1 MQTSTGQTFTVPTTA
16 SSGLTGQAEGQLEN
30 PVPAL
35 SFLRSMWL
43 AQQGYLF
50 HWTPVMFGAGIGIYF
65 ALKWEPSTG
74 FYLGLGAGILAVAGL
89 LSLWR
94 SIWSP
99 ILWAVLLVALGIGAA
114 GLRAHSMAGPVLD
127 WRYYGAVQ
135 GRIVGMDRSSSDA
148 VRLTLDRVVLA
159 NVRPEKTPGRVR
171 VSLHG
176 QQGFVDPSPGM
187 TVILTAHLSPPSG
200 PVEPAG
206 FDFQRHA
213 WFLGLGAV
221 GYTRTPVL
229 TLAPAQSGQWLFK
242 ARMALS
248 DHVQDM
254 LPGEAGGFAAAIMAG
269 DRSGIA
275 QETLK
280 DLRISN
286 LAHLL
291 AISGLHM
298 ALLTGFVFSALR
310 LGFAA
315 VPRVGLRIPG
325 KKYAAIGALVA
336 GAGYLGLSG
345 GNVAT
350 ERAFI
355 MVAVMFCAIL
365 IDRRAVSLR
374 SVAIAAFIVL
384 ALRPEALLG
393 PGFQMSFAATAALV
407 FAFNLVRDHDLRFG
421 PQWMQP
427 VAGVVLSSLV
437 AGLATAPIAAAHFNQ
452 FAHYGLIANLLSV
465 PLMGVLV
472 MPAAVVA
479 ALLMPFG
486 LDFIPLWVM
495 GLGLDWILGVA
506 HWTSDLDG
514 ARGMV
519 ASPDPVVLPLLALGA
534 LFVILWQGRARLI
547 GVVPFVVGMILW
559 SGTERPA
566 VLIADTGGL
575 IGVMTE
581 DGRALNRERGA
592 GFVALNW
599 LENDGDKA
607 DQDGAHTRWPASDQ
621 AWPIVALRGQKAVD
635 ALSGCGGAKWLV
647 LNKNPASVL
656 QFEGCEVLTPRSLQK
671 TGAIALYDRDGIL
684 KPVTAR
690 QVTGA
695 RLWNTWP

>member
-1 MQTSTGQTFTVPTTA
+1 MQRSLIFSGYLPTGIRIRAIP
-16 SSGLTGQAEGQLEN
+16 
-30 PVPAL
+30 
-35 SFLRSMWL
+35 MWA
-43 AQQGYLF
+43 AQRGHLF
-50 HWTPVMFGAGIGIYF
+50 HWSPVFFGTGVGCYFGLKSEPSGAFFLWLFGAVVLISGV
-65 ALKWEPSTG
+65 
-74 FYLGLGAGILAVAGL
+74 LA
-89 LSLWR
+89 LWR
-94 SIWSP
+94 S
-99 ILWAVLLVALGIGAA
+99 LWAPVLWALLLFALGFGAA
-114 GLRAHSMAGPVLD
+114 GFRAHSVAAPVLD
-127 WRYYGAVQ
+127 WRYYGAVE
-135 GRIVGMDRSSSDA
+135 GRIVGMDRSGSDA
-148 VRLTLDRVVLA
+148 LRLTLDRVVLA
-159 NVRPEKTPGRVR
+159 NVRPFKTPTRVR

-176 QQGFVDPSPGM
+176 AQGFTDLRPGT
-187 TVILTAHLSPPSG
+187 TVIMTAHLSPPSG
-200 PVEPAG
+200 PVEPGG
-206 FDFQRHA
+206 FDFQRHS

-229 TLAPAQSGQWLFK
+229 TLAPPEGGQWQFK

-248 DHVQDM
+248 QRVQEK

-275 QETLK
+275 QETLFN
-280 DLRISN
+280 LRVSN

-310 LGFAA
+310 LGLAA
-315 VPRVGLRIPG
+315 VPRVGLRVPA
-325 KKYAAIGALVA
+325 KKVAAIGALIA
-336 GAGYLGLSG
+336 GAGYLALSG

-365 IDRRAVSLR
+365 VDRRALSLR
-374 SVAIAAFIVL
+374 SVAMAALIVL

-393 PGFQMSFAATAALV
+393 PGFQMSFAATTALV
-407 FAFNLVRDHDLRFG
+407 FVFNLVRDHDLSFG
-421 PQWMQP
+421 PRWMQP
-427 VAGVVLSSLV
+427 ILGVFLSSLV

-472 MPAAVVA
+472 MPAAVLA
-479 ALLMPFG
+479 ACLMPLG

-506 HWTSDLDG
+506 NWTSGLEG

-519 ASPDPVVLPLLALGA
+519 ASPAPHVLPMLALGA
-534 LFVILWQGRARLI
+534 LFVVLWQGRARMM
-547 GVVPFVVGMILW
+547 GVLPFVLGLFLW

-575 IGVMTE
+575 VGVMTPE
-581 DGRALNRERGA
+581 GRALNRDRGA

-607 DQDGAHTRWPASDQ
+607 TQEGAHARWAAAGSD
-621 AWPIVALRGQKAVD
+621 WPIVALRGQKAVD
-635 ALSGCGGAKWLV
+635 AMTGCDGAKWLV
-647 LNKNPASVL
+647 MNKNPGSAL
-656 QFEGCEVLTPRSLQK
+656 QFDGCEILTPSSLQK
-671 TGAIALYDRDGIL
+671 TGAIALYDRDGAL
-684 KPVTAR
+684 EPVTAR
-690 QVTGA
+690 QITGT
-695 RLWNTWP
+695 RLWNAQ

>member
-1 MQTSTGQTFTVPTTA
+1 MQNPEIGLEPRVPMA
-16 SSGLTGQAEGQLEN
+16 QA
-30 PVPAL
+30 
-35 SFLRSMWL
+35 MWL
-43 AQQGYLF
+43 AQRGYFF
-50 HWTPVMFGAGIGIYF
+50 HWAPVLFGAGIGLYF
-65 ALKWEPSTG
+65 MLKWEPG
-74 FYLGLGAGILAVAGL
+74 LGLYLWLGALVLAVSAL
-89 LSLWR
+89 LMVWR
-94 SIWSP
+94 SVWSP
-99 ILWAVLLVALGIGAA
+99 ILWALLLVALGVGAA
-114 GLRAHSMAGPVLD
+114 GLRANSMAGPVLD

-135 GRIVGMDRSSSDA
+135 GRIVGIDRSSSDA
-148 VRLTLDRVVLA
+148 VRLTLDRVQLA
-159 NVRPEKTPGRVR
+159 NVRPDKTPDRVR

-176 QQGFVDPSPGM
+176 TQGFVDPTPGK

-229 TLAPAQSGQWLFK
+229 TLAPPDQGQWWFK
-242 ARMALS
+242 QRMSLS
-248 DHVQDM
+248 SHVQSR
-254 LPGEAGGFAAAIMAG
+254 LPGDTGGFAAAIMAG

-280 DLRISN
+280 DLRVSN

-315 VPRVGLRIPG
+315 VPRVGLRVPA
-325 KKYAAIGALVA
+325 KKLSAIGALVV

-345 GNVAT
+345 GNIAT

-355 MVAVMFCAIL
+355 MVAVMFCAVL
-365 IDRRAVSLR
+365 VDRRAVSLR
-374 SVAIAAFIVL
+374 SVAIAALVVL

-393 PGFQMSFAATAALV
+393 PGFQMSFAATVALV
-407 FAFNLVRDHDLRFG
+407 FVFNVVRDHNLSFG
-421 PQWMQP
+421 PGWMQP
-427 VAGVVLSSLV
+427 ILGVFLSSLV

-472 MPAAVVA
+472 MPAAMLA
-479 ALLMPFG
+479 ACLMPFG
-486 LDFIPLWVM
+486 LDFVPLWVM

-506 HWTSDLDG
+506 HWTSGLDG

-519 ASPDPVVLPLLALGA
+519 LSPGPGVLPLLSLGA
-534 LFVILWQGRARLI
+534 LFVILWRGRARAL
-547 GVVPFVVGMILW
+547 GVLPFVAGLVLW
-559 SGTERPA
+559 SGTERP
-566 VLIADTGGL
+566 VILIADTGGL

-581 DGRALNRERGA
+581 EGRALNRERGN

-599 LENDGDKA
+599 LENDGDNA
-607 DQDGAHTRWPASDQ
+607 DQVGAFTRWQASDA

-635 ALSGCGGAKWLV
+635 AVSGCAGAKWLV
-647 LNKNPASVL
+647 MNKTPASVL
-656 QFEGCEVLTPRSLQK
+656 QFEGCEVLTPASLRH
-671 TGAIALYDRDGIL
+671 TGAVALYERDGAL
-684 KPVTAR
+684 EPLTAR

-695 RLWNTWP
+695 RLWNQ

>member
-1 MQTSTGQTFTVPTTA
+1 MQRSLVIPGDFTGRIRIPVIAMWTA
-16 SSGLTGQAEGQLEN
+16 QRGH
-30 PVPAL
+30 
-35 SFLRSMWL
+35 
-43 AQQGYLF
+43 LF
-50 HWTPVMFGAGIGIYF
+50 HWSPVFFGAGVGVYF
-65 ALKWEPSTG
+65 GLKSEPSGTFFVFLCG
-74 FYLGLGAGILAVAGL
+74 
-89 LSLWR
+89 
-94 SIWSP
+94 
-99 ILWAVLLVALGIGAA
+99 AVLLMSGILVVWRSLWAPVLWALLLFALGVAAA
-114 GLRAHSMAGPVLD
+114 GLRAHSVAGPVLD
-127 WRYYGAVQ
+127 WRYYGAVE
-135 GRIVGMDRSSSDA
+135 GRIVGMDRSGSDA
-148 VRLTLDRVVLA
+148 LRLTLDRVVLS
-159 NVRPEKTPGRVR
+159 NVRPFKTPNRVR

-176 QQGFVDPSPGM
+176 QQGFTDLRPGT
-187 TVILTAHLSPPSG
+187 TVIMTAHLSPPSG
-200 PVEPAG
+200 PVEPGG

-229 TLAPAQSGQWLFK
+229 TLAPPEGGQWQFK

-248 DHVQDM
+248 ARVQEK

-275 QETLK
+275 QETLF
-280 DLRISN
+280 DLRVSN

-310 LGFAA
+310 LGLAA
-315 VPRVGLRIPG
+315 VPRIGLRVPA
-325 KKYAAIGALVA
+325 KKVSAVGALIA
-336 GAGYLGLSG
+336 GAGYLALSG

-355 MVAVMFCAIL
+355 MVAVMLCAIL
-365 IDRRAVSLR
+365 VDRRALSLR
-374 SVAIAAFIVL
+374 SVAIAAMIVL

-393 PGFQMSFAATAALV
+393 PGFQMSFAATTALV
-407 FAFNLVRDHDLRFG
+407 FVFNLIRDYEVSFG
-421 PQWMQP
+421 PKWMQP
-427 VAGVVLSSLV
+427 VLGVFMSSLV

-472 MPAAVVA
+472 MPAAVLA
-479 ALLMPFG
+479 ACLMPLG

-506 HWTSDLDG
+506 NWTAGLEG

-519 ASPDPVVLPLLALGA
+519 ASPAAHVLPLLALGA
-534 LFVILWQGRARLI
+534 LFVVLWQGRARFI
-547 GVVPFVVGMILW
+547 GGVPFVLGLFLW

-575 IGVMTE
+575 IGVMTPE
-581 DGRALNRERGA
+581 GRALNRERGA

-607 DQDGAHTRWPASDQ
+607 TQEGAHSRWAAAGHD
-621 AWPIVALRGQKAVD
+621 WPIIALRGQRAVD
-635 ALSGCGGAKWLV
+635 GVTGCDGAKWLV
-647 LNKNPASVL
+647 MNKNPASIL
-656 QFEGCEVLTPRSLQK
+656 QFDGCQILTPASLQK
-671 TGAIALYDRDGIL
+671 TGAIALYDRNGVL
-684 KPVTAR
+684 EPVTAR

-695 RLWNTWP
+695 RLWNSQ